1 MLAVFS
7 EVFQLCLPVSH
18 SRWSC
23 HCCLHQAKK
32 EMDPA
37 CRSMGRDVSPGL
49 HGSKQCHPLSLTST
63 CTTTDLL
70 EPHHVAAPES
80 WSVSL
85 PIGLALR
92 IVWGGI
98 SPGGRCAIME
108 AKRRDTCA
116 SLSETHHILHYQSAY
131 TIQDN
136 SPVCNLLCR
145 LQTWVQNYEI
155 QRAFS
160 KEMELLQY

>member
-1 MLAVFS
+1 MSA
-7 EVFQLCLPVSH
+7 CLTLQVKLSLLSAP
-18 SRWSC
+18 
-23 HCCLHQAKK
+23 
-32 EMDPA
+32 
-37 CRSMGRDVSPGL
+37 GRKGDGPSLQVHGREVSPGL

-108 AKRRDTCA
+108 AKRCDTCA
-116 SLSETHHILHYQSAY
+116 SLSETIIFCIIKVHIPFRITHQYAICCVDSRHEFRTMRFKEHFPKKWTSY
-131 TIQDN
+131 STK
-136 SPVCNLLCR
+136 
-145 LQTWVQNYEI
+145 YE
-155 QRAFS
+155 
-160 KEMELLQY
+160 